1 MTMQPVNCSGVC
13 QNCDKLKEC
22 VLGRT
27 LLKMDVLEREI
38 KELKLMLDRRSNHR
52 YGRVS

>member
-1 MTMQPVNCSGVC
+1 MTLQPINCSGGC
-13 QNCDKLKEC
+13 QNCGKLSEC
-22 VLGRT
+22 ALGQT